1 MSDLNMQDAVSP
13 VDKWW
18 LKELPPVSLLDDR
31 IKLMAYDASQSQ
43 WECYEREPQ
52 KGSCGQYWVGKLGC
66 VTLLFG
72 DAIKMPELHGD
83 DWEHSLIHV
92 DELAEFQS
100 GLK

>member
-1 MSDLNMQDAVSP
+1 MQDAVSP

-18 LKELPPVSLLDDR
+18 LKELPSVQLLDDR
-31 IKLMAYDASQSQ
+31 IKWVAYDRCEDQ
-43 WECYEREPQ
+43 WEGYDREPV
-52 KGSCGQYWVGKLGC
+52 KGSCGKYWNTPIKGNSF
-66 VTLLFG
+66 LFG